1 MWIRS
6 VFDAVVSPS
15 RAQWLVGVLAALA
28 VGGVALYVTRPQ
40 PTAPAPAQASATPG
54 EPDALRSSEIQAI
67 LLEDAIRAV
76 DNPRFVAASK
86 AGMPDNLPIIGV
98 DLGGEAHA
106 YPIAF
111 MSRVEIVN
119 DRLGG
124 KNIAVTW

>member
-6 VFDAVVSPS
+6 AFNAVMSPT
-15 RAQWLVGVLAALA
+15 RAQWLVGLLVAGA
-28 VGGVALYVTRPQ
+28 VGGVALYASRPQ
-40 PTAPAPAQASATPG
+40 ASTPTPG
-54 EPDALRSSEIQAI
+54 QTSSPDPLSRSEIQTI
-67 LLEDAIRAV
+67 LPVDAIGAIDR
-76 DNPRFVAASK
+76 PHFVAADK
-86 AGMPDNLPIIGV
+86 AGMRSNLPIIGV
-98 DLGGEAHA
+98 ELGGEAHA